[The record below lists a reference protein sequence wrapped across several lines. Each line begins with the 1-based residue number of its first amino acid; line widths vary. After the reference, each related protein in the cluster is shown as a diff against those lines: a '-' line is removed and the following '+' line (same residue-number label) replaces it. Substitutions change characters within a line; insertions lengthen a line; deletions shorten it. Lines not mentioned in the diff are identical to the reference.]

1 MAKQSFG
8 VGSCMGQKQIS
19 RLIVCTMEIPRH
31 WRLKAERYNLVGEV
45 CEKGHHVF
53 PPRDICPDCHG
64 EAKIPFQFSGKG
76 TVYSATIVYDAPT
89 GFEGQAPYQV
99 ALIKL
104 DEGPMLTAM
113 MTDLDNPTELV
124 RIGAEVE
131 MSTRKLSED
140 GEAGLINYGY
150 KFRIP
155 IKNS

>member
-1 MAKQSFG
+1 
-8 VGSCMGQKQIS
+8 
-19 RLIVCTMEIPRH
+19 MEIPRH

-76 TVYSATIVYDAPT
+76 TVYSATIVYDAPI
-89 GFEGQAPYQV
+89 GF
-99 ALIKL
+99 L
-104 DEGPMLTAM
+104 
-113 MTDLDNPTELV
+113 
-124 RIGAEVE
+124 AEVE
-131 MSTRKLSED
+131 MATRKLSED